1 MKRITFLLLALL
13 LLAGCAPG
21 EDKHP
26 EWGADLVR
34 IGEDM
39 AAKTPEGFA
48 LLENNDALAPGGIYY
63 VSWSSGEGRTITNG
77 EGKEAAAYDAQLFVL
92 LKECADE
99 GAARGDVSDWMDRE
113 GQNYE
118 LGEAAEQIENGQS
131 FTVLP
136 LLSARGDNPY
146 ARGVAAF
153 GVRNNCAVSVEL
165 LCADDFSEDTTIVL
179 TSFLQGLH
187 Y

>member
-1 MKRITFLLLALL
+1 MKRVTILVLALL
-13 LLAGCAPG
+13 LLVGCAPR

-34 IGEDM
+34 IGADM
-39 AAKTPEGFA
+39 AAQTPEGFT
-48 LLENNDALAPGGIYY
+48 LQESNDALAPGGIYY
-63 VSWSSGEGRTITNG
+63 VSWSRGEGRTILNA
-77 EGKEAAAYDAQLFVL
+77 EGKEATAYDAQLFVL

-99 GAARGDVSDWMDRE
+99 GAAQGDVSGWMERE

-118 LGEAAEQIENGQS
+118 LGEAREQIENGQS

-136 LLSARGDNPY
+136 LLSAKGDNPY
-146 ARGVAAF
+146 DRGVAAF

-165 LCADDFSEDTTIVL
+165 LCADGFSEDTTIVL